1 MREGGHTGGGG
12 PTNRTAWVYF
22 DKDALTALP
31 AWYVMEAGGANAW
44 FMTEIE
50 AAAFARQYADEV
62 VLANNIADR
71 ADPWRS
77 ELERATGQR
86 WLSVPMDDGYHL
98 RRRAA
103 TRR

>member
-1 MREGGHTGGGG
+1 M
-12 PTNRTAWVYF
+12 NRTAWVCF
-22 DKDALTALP
+22 DEDASSTMR
-31 AWYVMEAGGANAW
+31 AWYVMEAGGADAW
-44 FMTEIE
+44 FMTESG
-50 AAAFARQYADEV
+50 AAAFAREHADEV

-71 ADPWRS
+71 AEAWRD